1 MSTIQ
6 HFLCPLVQERRAHA
20 DDARF
25 TGVLIV
31 ANLGVLLY
39 ESVGMT
45 GSMPLLLNAI
55 WVSITFPLNIF
66 TALYVD
72 KIGRRTLLLVGLAGC
87 TISNIFEIALQATYV
102 GTDNQHG
109 LNAAIFLF
117 VVGPL

>member
-1 MSTIQ
+1 MCS
-6 HFLCPLVQERRAHA
+6 
-20 DDARF
+20 DSSRF

-55 WVSITFPLNIF
+55 WVSITLPLNIF

-72 KIGRRTLLLVGLAGC
+72 KIGRRILLLVGLAGC
-87 TISNIFEIALQATYV
+87 TISNTFEIALQATYV
-102 GTDNQHG
+102 GTDDQKG
-109 LNAAIFLF
+109 LNAAIFL
-117 VVGPL
+117 